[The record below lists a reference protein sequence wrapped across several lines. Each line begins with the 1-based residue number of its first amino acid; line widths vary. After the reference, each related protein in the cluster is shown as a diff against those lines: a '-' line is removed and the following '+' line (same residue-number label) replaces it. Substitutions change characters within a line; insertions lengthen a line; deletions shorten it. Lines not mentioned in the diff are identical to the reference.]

1 MKKLFEI
8 SSEEKQR
15 ILEMHESATKKNY
28 LSEQPVQQNQ
38 RQPPPSI
45 TSTAGVNINGKTYY
59 LPEIIKDETS
69 LNKFVM
75 WPNAPI
81 SKSSLAIIGLRPQDD
96 PKTIEGRQAK
106 PGGNIPRNPEG
117 MAFYFIQDYLTSIAA
132 DKSFNTKCLCNGTCN
147 TDANVSGAE
156 WRFKERFGD
165 EDLKFLYQHF
175 GNNSAENGKKALQAA
190 TKKALKEQL
199 AKFPGVCRA

>member
-15 ILEMHESATKKNY
+15 ILEMHETATKKNY

-38 RQPPPSI
+38 QQSPTQSG
-45 TSTAGVNINGKTYY
+45 GVNINGKTYY

-69 LNKFVM
+69 LNKFVG
-75 WPNAPI
+75 WPNTPTI
-81 SKSSLAIIGLRPQDD
+81 SKSSLAIIGLRPQAD
-96 PKTIEGRQAK
+96 PKMIEGQENVK
-106 PGGNIPRNPEG
+106 GDFKRNAEG
-117 MAFYFIQDYLTSIAA
+117 MAFLYIKDYLTSIAA
-132 DKSFNTKCLCNGTCN
+132 DKSLNTKCLCNGTCN

-156 WRFKERFGD
+156 WRFKDRNYNA
-165 EDLKFLYQHF
+165 EDLDYLYKHF

-199 AKFPGVCRA
+199 AKFPGVCKA